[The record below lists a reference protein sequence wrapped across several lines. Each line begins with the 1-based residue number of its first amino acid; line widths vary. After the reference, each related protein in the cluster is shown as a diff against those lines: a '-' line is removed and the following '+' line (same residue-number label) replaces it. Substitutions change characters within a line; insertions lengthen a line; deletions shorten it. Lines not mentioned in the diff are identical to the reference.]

1 MNSKVEAKTERIL
14 EIDGRFYDTKT
25 KKTKISY
32 SLQSILNLMV

>member
-25 KKTKISY
+25 KTKISY